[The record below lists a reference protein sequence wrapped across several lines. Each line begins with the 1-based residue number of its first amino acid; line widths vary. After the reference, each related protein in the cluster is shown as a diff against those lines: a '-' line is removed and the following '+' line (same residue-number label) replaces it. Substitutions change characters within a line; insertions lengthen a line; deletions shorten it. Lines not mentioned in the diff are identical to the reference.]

1 MQRFIPGL
9 LPLVLCLSAT
19 ASANEQSVPT
29 DPLQQPALH
38 SQMAPRALILD
49 VTKAGDAVVA
59 VGERGFIL
67 RSEDEG
73 QSWQQVEVP
82 VSVTLTR
89 VDFPTSDQGW
99 AIGHAGTIL
108 HSDDSGLSWKIQLD
122 GRQAAR
128 LVLEEAE
135 QRLTAKPGQAAER
148 RLRDAKNLMSD
159 GPDKPFLAVHFSD
172 AKRGLA
178 VGAYGL
184 AFATEDGGATWQPAD
199 ERLDNPGALH
209 LYAIESLGTDLF
221 IAGEQGLLLRSR
233 DGGTSFQALD
243 SPASGT
249 LFGLV
254 AIGQKSLLAYGL
266 RGKAYLSE
274 DGGDSWQS
282 VPNPQPITL
291 TAGTRLSDGRVL
303 LLDESG
309 RMLASGD
316 PRRGFSTTALDE
328 PTYLTGLTELADGQ
342 LVLSGA
348 RGLSRLNLDAL
359 NRSAIREQ

>member
-1 MQRFIPGL
+1 MQRFRPGL
-9 LPLVLCLSAT
+9 LALVLCLGAA
-19 ASANEQSVPT
+19 ASANEQAVPT

-38 SQMAPRALILD
+38 STMAQRALILD
-49 VTKAGDAVVA
+49 VTQAGDALVA

-67 RSEDEG
+67 RSRDKG

-89 VDFPTSDQGW
+89 VDFPTPDKGW

-108 HSDDSGLSWKIQLD
+108 HSDDAGLSWKVQLD

-135 QRLTAKPGQAAER
+135 QRLAAQPGQAAER
-148 RLRDAKNLMSD
+148 RLRDAQNLMSD

-172 AKRGLA
+172 EKRGLA

-184 AFATEDGGATWQPAD
+184 AFATDDGGATWQPVD
-199 ERLDNPGALH
+199 EHLDNPGALH

-233 DGGTSFQALD
+233 DGGASFQTLD

-254 AIGQKSLLAYGL
+254 ASGRNSLLAYGL

-274 DGGDSWQS
+274 DGGDSWQA
-282 VPNPQPITL
+282 VPNPQPITI
-291 TAGTRLSDGRVL
+291 TAGTRLDDGRVL

-309 RMLASGD
+309 RLLASRD
-316 PRRGFSTTALDE
+316 PLQGFSTTTLDE
-328 PTYLTGLTELADGQ
+328 PTYLTGLTELVDGQ

-359 NRSAIREQ
+359 NRSATREQ